1 MNCGGEEQDFQFQRW
16 LNRRSEDD
24 CAAIQKEVAHWLA
37 ETRRFQPIDG
47 RLFRSVQR
55 ARVVHYEIV
64 QEIVREVVSEVTKE
78 AVQEAVD
85 RQWQ

>member
-1 MNCGGEEQDFQFQRW
+1 MNWEVDAQDFHFQRW

-24 CAAIQKEVAHWLA
+24 CAAILKEVAHWLA
-37 ETRRFQPIDG
+37 ETRRFQLIDD

-55 ARVVHYEIV
+55 ARVVYYAIIEEIT
-64 QEIVREVVSEVTKE
+64 QEAVREIAEE
-78 AVQEAVD
+78 AVQESVD